1 MSVNAVMNSTSP
13 VPAVASVAAHVP
25 SPAEHRQVFDGS
37 AGNEHTKQMIEEMQ
51 SHIDS
56 MNVSLQYSTYGN
68 EGEKLAITVV
78 DKETGKVVREIP
90 SKEIQQLYSKMS
102 ELAGL
107 IFNKDI

>member
-1 MSVNAVMNSTSP
+1 
-13 VPAVASVAAHVP
+13 
-25 SPAEHRQVFDGS
+25 
-37 AGNEHTKQMIEEMQ
+37 MIEEMQ